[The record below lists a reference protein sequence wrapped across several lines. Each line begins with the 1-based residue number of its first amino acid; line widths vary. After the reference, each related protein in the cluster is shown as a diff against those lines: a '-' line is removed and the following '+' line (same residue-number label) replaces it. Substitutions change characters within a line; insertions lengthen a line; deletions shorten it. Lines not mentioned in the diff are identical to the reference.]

1 MSTKNLDYFMTLP
14 YRIELQ
20 EISQDLGGGFS
31 VCVPALGRYAV
42 HADGETVLEALEKLE
57 EIKRD
62 RLAAYLEADVTIPE
76 PEKEENFSG
85 KFVLRI
91 PKYLHR
97 ELSIKA
103 RQNNVSLNQFVASL
117 LSSGLHVEHLERSTS
132 TP

>member
-1 MSTKNLDYFMTLP
+1 MSTNNLDYFMTLP

-31 VCVPALGRYAV
+31 VCIPSLGRYAV

-62 RLAAYLEADVTIPE
+62 RLAAYLEAGVTIPE

-117 LSSGLHVEHLERSTS
+117 LSSGLHVGHLERSTR